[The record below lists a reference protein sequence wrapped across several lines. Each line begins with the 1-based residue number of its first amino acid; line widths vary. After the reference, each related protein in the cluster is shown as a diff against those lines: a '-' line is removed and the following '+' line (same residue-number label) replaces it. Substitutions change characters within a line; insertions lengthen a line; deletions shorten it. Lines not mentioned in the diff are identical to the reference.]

1 MVIARGITLNRVTK
15 PTSKKIEQNTSAKTA
30 RPRERPGVNPNI
42 GGNWIRPGEKN
53 IINLGNPWVSIKD
66 AMATLAINK
75 AILVVF
81 AFLFTLINFFI
92 IIILKI

>member
-1 MVIARGITLNRVTK
+1 MVIARGITLNLVTNPARRK
-15 PTSKKIEQNTSAKTA
+15 MEQNTSAKTA
-30 RPRERPGVNPNI
+30 SPSERPGVNPNI
-42 GGNWIRPGEKN
+42 GGNWIGPGEKN

-75 AILVVF
+75 AILVVL

-92 IIILKI
+92 IIILKF